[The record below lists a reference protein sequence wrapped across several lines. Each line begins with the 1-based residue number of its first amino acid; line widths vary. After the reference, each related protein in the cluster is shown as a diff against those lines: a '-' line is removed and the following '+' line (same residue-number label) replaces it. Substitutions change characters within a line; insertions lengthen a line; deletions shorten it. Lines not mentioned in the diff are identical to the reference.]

1 MRPKRDGLNIVPFI
15 DVMLVLLAIVLSV
28 STFIAQGGIKV
39 ELANSK
45 NAVTLPNIDKALV
58 ISVDDSN
65 NIYINNKISS
75 INEVENSIKNINKD
89 TFVEIKN
96 DKNSK
101 FETFISIIDVL
112 KIHKHENF
120 TIALEKNE

>member
-75 INEVENSIKNINKD
+75 INEVENSNKNINKD
-89 TFVEIKN
+89 TFVEIRN

-112 KIHKHENF
+112 KTHKHENF

>member
-112 KIHKHENF
+112 KTYKHENF

>member
-45 NAVTLPNIDKALV
+45 NAVTLPNIDKVLV

-112 KIHKHENF
+112 KTYKHENF

>member
-101 FETFISIIDVL
+101 
-112 KIHKHENF
+112 
-120 TIALEKNE
+120 